1 MTTVRL
7 ERTFDASA
15 EAVFDAWTHPEVLRR
30 WWAAG
35 EDWTTPE
42 AEVDLRV
49 GGGYRLTMRDP
60 GGAACTVVG
69 EYLEISRPE
78 RLRYTRRWAD
88 GEEGDS
94 VVDVRFVERG
104 GRTTVVL
111 EHARLPTA
119 RSREEHERG
128 WSACLATLARRVLRA
143 PAEEAA

>member
-30 WWAAG
+30 RWATG

-42 AEVDLRV
+42 AEMDLRV

-69 EYLEISRPE
+69 EYLEISRPG
-78 RLRYTRRWAD
+78 RLRYTRRWAG
-88 GEEGDS
+88 GEE
-94 VVDVRFVERG
+94 
-104 GRTTVVL
+104 
-111 EHARLPTA
+111 ATA
-119 RSREEHERG
+119 SSTCASWSAGAGPRCCSSTPGCRPPRSREEHERG
-128 WSACLATLARRVLRA
+128 WSACLATLARRVLPAR
-143 PAEEAA
+143 AEEAA